1 VFWKKSKTSFVWY
14 IYMYHSKFA
23 QVSMDKVCKM
33 HSVQKLWKSLK
44 CSWKGKREGILPLK
58 YANFNLCWILRYFHK
73 KLCLGNY
80 RYRRFWLSK
89 YMCTEL
95 KTLDWDILNPDYL
108 IWVSNGHTFD
118 FLLKPLFL
126 GYCREKSKNRVY

>member
-1 VFWKKSKTSFVWY
+1 MIY
-14 IYMYHSKFA
+14 IYVHSKFA
-23 QVSMDKVCKM
+23 QVSMDNVCKM
-33 HSVQKLWKSLK
+33 HSVQKFWQSLK
-44 CSWKGKREGILPLK
+44 CSRKGKREGILPLK

-95 KTLDWDILNPDYL
+95 KTLEWDILNPDYL
-108 IWVSNGHTFD
+108 IWVSNGHTFYF
-118 FLLKPLFL
+118 FLNHSFLEIVEKNQKPGFL
-126 GYCREKSKNRVY
+126 NKRVPLVSEH